1 MQKDL
6 PDDLAELDSQLFFT
20 QLLGM
25 VEALSEGILQGGMTD
40 FMGVIADLQEIV
52 LMPFY
57 KKMTLNHR
65 NKMLRYYMLFFSKQ
79 IRPKKM
85 VYKKRLASSSMV

>member
-1 MQKDL
+1 MLKD
-6 PDDLAELDSQLFFT
+6 PADDLAEVDSQLFFT

-40 FMGVIADLQEIV
+40 FMGIIADLQDII
-52 LMPFY
+52 LIPCY

-65 NKMLRYYMLFFSKQ
+65 RNMWRYYMLFFSKQ
-79 IRPKKM
+79 FRPKKV
-85 VYKKRLASSSMV
+85 VYKKRLPSSLMV